1 VRERAVTDA
10 GHLPVVVR
18 PESAADHDAIRSLV
32 ARAFAGHLFSD
43 GSEPRIVDELRR
55 AGALASSLVA
65 VMGGQVV
72 GHVAFSALVGTALH
86 GWYALGPISV
96 EPAYQRRGVGAELIE
111 TGLRD
116 LRSRG
121 ARGCALVGD
130 HRYYRR
136 FGFLVV
142 PDLAP
147 SEYLAEHFQV
157 LAFDSSRPQVPVAFH
172 PAFSIGSP

>member
-1 VRERAVTDA
+1 M
-10 GHLPVVVR
+10 PVVVR
-18 PESAADHDAIRSLV
+18 PESAADHDAIRSVV
-32 ARAFAGHLFSD
+32 ARAFAGHPFSD

-86 GWYALGPISV
+86 GWYALGPIAV
-96 EPAYQRRGVGAELIE
+96 ESIYQRRGVGAELIE
-111 TGLRD
+111 AGLRD

-157 LAFDSSRPQVPVAFH
+157 LAFDSSRPQVPVVFH